1 MSSDVFTLLTKPLRS
16 QIEAL
21 KWGRPT
27 EIQESAIPAILAGE
41 NVLLIAPTGTGKTE
55 AAVFPVFDLLLSS
68 RVEEQAHGISIL
80 YVTPLRALNRDIFR
94 RLIDIGKNLDI
105 TVEIRHG
112 DTPQNAR
119 RLQALKP
126 PNMLITTPE
135 TLQAIL
141 PGKRMRQH
149 LRDIRWVIV
158 DEVHELAESKRGV
171 QLSICLERLQA
182 VASREIQRI
191 GLSATVGSPR
201 KVAQF
206 LVGNKR
212 EVRVLDVSPKKEY
225 RFFVERPIAGE
236 AEYEAAQ
243 RLFTSPEA
251 AARILR
257 IQELVDTH
265 ESTLV
270 FVNSRQNAEMLGLR
284 FTMLKTGMGVHH
296 GSLSR
301 EQRHLAEDEFKAG
314 RLKGIVCTSTLELGI
329 DVGSVDLVVQYLSP
343 RQVSPFIQRVGRS
356 GHGIGRVSQG
366 IVITAYPEDSLEALA
381 VVGRALRRDLEPT
394 QIPVMALDVLAHQVA
409 GLIMDYH
416 EFPMKEAYGIVRHA
430 YPYQRLSWKVFL
442 SVVSFL
448 DSLNTVR
455 IEGES
460 LTPTRRTRNYYFE
473 NLSTIPD
480 ERLYSIID
488 TTTDQRVGVLGE
500 EFMLTKARIGLNFIC
515 RGYVWQILQIEKD
528 GLVYVKPVDDPT
540 AAIPGWDGEI
550 LPVPYETAR
559 EVGRLRR
566 SILEELRKGNPDIP
580 GTWASALPIER
591 HAIRRVVEEEKEMLE
606 AGLPV
611 PTDRTIILE
620 GYDRFLVIHSSFG
633 EGVNRLLGYLVENAY
648 RGCALVENWWA
659 DGYRLLVIFNIEVTR
674 GLLDEITQKLFGE
687 TPEGAEKSFRE
698 YIEERFPF
706 GYYMKFVAQR
716 FGVLPRGAFLS
727 DAELED
733 LWQRFKGSPV
743 YAETLR
749 EAEARKVDFK
759 GLSRVLKDI
768 QEGNISIEK
777 IIVSEPTPV
786 AYRMLNRFAA
796 VPEMM
801 APESVQVESL
811 ERLRKSVETLRVEL
825 FCLNCGGWEAEFRIR
840 DMAERPACPKCG
852 SNLLAAFD
860 WSNPF
865 AKESFR
871 KRLRR
876 EPLTEDE
883 QRVVSGTRRNADIV
897 LSYGKRGVIALSI
910 RGIGPQTASRIL
922 AKMHTNEDDFYKD
935 LLESK
940 IHYLETRRFW
950 DDR

>member
-1 MSSDVFTLLTKPLRS
+1 MSSDVFSLLTKPLQS
-16 QIEAL
+16 AIEAL
-21 KWGRPT
+21 KWGKPT
-27 EIQESAIPAILAGE
+27 EIQESAIPAILARE

-55 AAVFPVFDLLLSS
+55 AAIFPVFDLLLRS
-68 RVEEQAHGISIL
+68 RSEGQTRGISII

-94 RLIDIGKNLDI
+94 RLIDVGKNLGI
-105 TVEIRHG
+105 QVQVRHG

-126 PNMLITTPE
+126 PDMLITTPE

-149 LRDIRWVIV
+149 LRNTQWVIV
-158 DEVHELAESKRGV
+158 DEVHELAESKRGI
-171 QLSICLERLQA
+171 QLTIGLERLQE

-191 GLSATVGSPR
+191 GLSATVGSPVE
-201 KVAQF
+201 VAHF
-206 LVGNKR
+206 LAGSKR
-212 EVRVLDVSPKKEY
+212 QIRVIDVSPKKEY
-225 RFFVERPIAGE
+225 RYFVERPIAGE

-243 RLFTSPEA
+243 GLFTSPEA

-284 FTMLKTGMGVHH
+284 FTMLKAGIGVHH

-301 EQRHLAEDEFKAG
+301 EERHRMEDEFKEG

-329 DVGSVDLVVQYLSP
+329 DIGSVDLVVQYLSP
-343 RQVSPFIQRVGRS
+343 RQVSPLIQRAGRS

-381 VVGRALRRDLEPT
+381 VVNRSLHRDLEPT
-394 QIPVMALDVLAHQVA
+394 RIPVMAFDVLAHQIA
-409 GLIMDYH
+409 GLIMDSR
-416 EFPMKEAYGIVRHA
+416 ELSVKKAYEIIHRA
-430 YPYQRLSWKVFL
+430 QPYQKLSWEEFL

-448 DSLNTVR
+448 DVLNKVR
-455 IEGES
+455 VDGES
-460 LTPTRRTRNYYFE
+460 ITPSGRTRTYYFE
-473 NLSTIPD
+473 NLSMIPD
-480 ERLYSIID
+480 ERLYSVID
-488 TTTDQRVGVLGE
+488 TTTDKRVCVLGE
-500 EFMLTKARIGLNFIC
+500 EFMTEARVGLNFIC

-540 AAIPGWDGEI
+540 AAIPGWDGEM

-566 SILEELRKGNPDIP
+566 SILEELGKGNPDVP
-580 GTWASALPIER
+580 GTWASTLPIER

-606 AGLPV
+606 ARLPV
-611 PTDRTIILE
+611 PTDQTIVLE
-620 GYDRFLVIHSSFG
+620 GYDRYIVIHSSFG

-648 RGCALVENWWA
+648 RGRALIENWWA
-659 DGYRLLVIFNIEVTR
+659 DGYRLLIVFNTEVTKS
-674 GLLDEITQKLFGE
+674 LLDEVSEKLFAQ
-687 TPEGAEKSFRE
+687 TPEEAEKAFKE
-698 YIEERFPF
+698 YLDERFPF

-716 FGVLPRGAFLS
+716 FGVLPRGAFLN

-733 LWQRFKGSPV
+733 LWQRFKGTPV
-743 YAETLR
+743 YAETLHEV
-749 EAEARKVDFK
+749 EAKKIDLKGLRKVLEDIRK
-759 GLSRVLKDI
+759 GRM
-768 QEGNISIEK
+768 SIEK
-777 IIVSEPTPV
+777 ILVSEPTPI

-796 VPEMM
+796 IPEML
-801 APESVQVESL
+801 APESVKIETL
-811 ERLRKSVETLRVEL
+811 ERLRKSIEATRAEL
-825 FCLNCGGWEAEFRIR
+825 FCLNCGRWEAEYRIR
-840 DMAERPACPKCG
+840 EIPERPACPKCG
-852 SNLLAAFD
+852 SHLLAAFN
-860 WSNPF
+860 WPNPF

-871 KRLRR
+871 KRLLQ

-883 QRVVSGTRRNADIV
+883 QRGVSETRRNADIV
-897 LSYGKRGVIALSI
+897 LSYGKRGVIAMSI

-922 AKMHTNEDDFYKD
+922 AKMHTDEDEFYKD
-935 LLESK
+935 LLEAK

>member
-1 MSSDVFTLLTKPLRS
+1 M
-16 QIEAL
+16 
-21 KWGRPT
+21 KWERPT
-27 EIQESAIPAILAGE
+27 DVQESAIPAILEGE

-55 AAVFPVFDLLLSS
+55 AAVFPVFDLLLRS
-68 RVEEQAHGISIL
+68 RAEEKTRGISIL
-80 YVTPLRALNRDIFR
+80 YITPLRALNRDIFR
-94 RLIDIGKNLDI
+94 RLVDIGKSLDI

-126 PNMLITTPE
+126 PDMLITTPE

-149 LRDIRWVIV
+149 LGNTRWVII

-171 QLSICLERLQA
+171 QLSLGLERLQK

-201 KVAQF
+201 RVAHLLAGSERQ
-206 LVGNKR
+206 
-212 EVRVLDVSPKKEY
+212 VRVIDVSPRKEY

-243 RLFTSPEA
+243 GLFTSPEA

-257 IQELVDTH
+257 IQELVETH
-265 ESTLV
+265 DSTLV

-284 FTMLKTGMGVHH
+284 FTMLKAGIGVHH
-296 GSLSR
+296 GSLSK
-301 EQRHLAEDEFKAG
+301 EQRHLVEDEFKAG

-381 VVGRALRRDLEPT
+381 VVARALHGDFEPT
-394 QIPVMALDVLAHQVA
+394 QIPIMALDVLAHQVA
-409 GLIMDYH
+409 GLVIDWG
-416 EFPMKEAYGIVRHA
+416 ELPMKDVHGIVRRA
-430 YPYQRLSWKVFL
+430 YPYQGLSWKEFL
-442 SVVSFL
+442 SLVSFL
-448 DSLNTVR
+448 DSLNIVR
-455 IEGES
+455 VEGES
-460 LTPTRRTRNYYFE
+460 LTSARRARNYYFE

-480 ERLYSIID
+480 ERLYPIID

-500 EFMLTKARIGLNFIC
+500 EFMLTKARVGLNFIC

-528 GLVYVKPVDDPT
+528 GMVYVKPIDDPM

-550 LPVPYETAR
+550 IPVPYETAR

-566 SILEELRKGNPDIP
+566 MILEELKKGNSDIL
-580 GTWASALPIER
+580 GTWASSLPVER

-606 AGLPV
+606 AGLPI
-611 PTDRTIILE
+611 PTDHTIILE
-620 GYDRFLVIHSSFG
+620 GYDRFLIIHSSFG
-633 EGVNRLLGYLVENAY
+633 EGVNRLLGYLVENIY
-648 RGCALVENWWA
+648 RGRALVENWWA
-659 DGYRLLVIFNIEVTR
+659 DGYRLLVIFNTEVTER
-674 GLLDEITQKLFGE
+674 LLDEASKRLFTQ
-687 TPEGAEKSFRE
+687 TPEEAEDAFKE
-698 YIEERFPF
+698 YLEERFPF

-716 FGVLPRGAFLS
+716 FGILPRGAFLS

-733 LWQRFKGSPV
+733 LWQRFKGTPV
-743 YAETLR
+743 YTETLR
-749 EAEARKVDFK
+749 EAEARKVDLK

-768 QEGNISIEK
+768 RNGTIVLEK
-777 IIVSEPTPV
+777 IVLPEPSPI

-796 VPEMM
+796 VPEML
-801 APESVQVESL
+801 APESVKVESL
-811 ERLRKSVETLRVEL
+811 ERLQKSVEASRVEL
-825 FCLNCGGWEAEFRIR
+825 FCLECGNWEAEFRVR
-840 DMAERPACPKCG
+840 DLAERPICPKCG
-852 SNLLAAFD
+852 SHLLAAFD
-860 WSNPF
+860 WPNPF

-883 QRVVSGTRRNADIV
+883 QRIVSETRRNADIV
-897 LSYGKRGVIALSI
+897 LSYGKRGVIAMSI

-922 AKMHTNEDDFYKD
+922 AKMHTDDNDFYKD
-935 LLESK
+935 LLEAK
-940 IHYLETRRFW
+940 IHYLETRRYW